1 MKPSILM
8 LTNMTTKDFNNL
20 SYDEA
25 VQLYEYGRKKANKR
39 LRDLEKENLDFA
51 SAAYRRV
58 MEYYDPKYLN
68 HDKRGTRIRKN
79 NKMDGK
85 LEFEENKYLPK
96 DIGKLKSNL
105 QRVISFLKSQSS
117 TPEGQRK
124 IEEKLKKEFIK
135 NFKIENL
142 SREELTQ
149 FWDYYDRLSNIP
161 GFQAL
166 KSKSTLKYR
175 QLQETAAK
183 VYLASG
189 SFKTFSNRMEKL
201 IDDME
206 RDRYGIND
214 IDDIVNKYAKRSRRT
229 DRFR

>member
-8 LTNMTTKDFNNL
+8 LTNMTTADFNNL
-20 SYDEA
+20 NYEDA
-25 VQLYEYGRKKANKR
+25 AMLYEYGRKKANKR

-58 MEYYDPKYLN
+58 MEYYDPNYLN
-68 HDKRGTRIRKN
+68 KERRSTRIRKN
-79 NKMDGK
+79 NKMEGK
-85 LEFEENKYLPK
+85 LEFEDNKYSPK

-117 TPEGQRK
+117 TPAGQRK
-124 IEEKLKKEFIK
+124 IEDRLKKEFIK
-135 NFKIENL
+135 NFKLENL
-142 SREELTQ
+142 SREEMSQ

-166 KSKSTLKYR
+166 KNKSALKYR

-189 SFKTFSNRMEKL
+189 SFKTFSSRMEKL

-206 RDRYGIND
+206 RDSKYD
-214 IDDIVNKYAKRSRRT
+214 IDDIVDKYAKRSRRT
-229 DRFR
+229 DRFH